1 MATPERKQKANQ
13 GPGSILETP
22 RTQASDISK
31 STSSKKNQKSP
42 NSMVNDLT
50 AALNNTSISR
60 APMLSEEEFRKNQ
73 ELAEAFKNNS
83 KMKFTK

>member
-1 MATPERKQKANQ
+1 MATPERKQKGNQ
-13 GPGSILETP
+13 APGSILETP

-50 AALNNTSISR
+50 AALNNTSISG